1 MKIKRICLILILL
14 PLLLLTITSCKI
26 EEYEDMKHIYYK
38 EILSQ
43 EEDDYYVYVYRYDCA
58 VCERI
63 KEDVIYYYKNYKK
76 YDLPRLYVLNKGDTE
91 KNQGINA
98 PEEGPIDFIWTYDY
112 SEIQTAYSPCL
123 IRVRKGQVIAAYD
136 MKTQILEK
144 LTIVDK

>member
-14 PLLLLTITSCKI
+14 PLLLLIITSCNI

-76 YDLPRLYVLNKGDTE
+76 YDLPRLYVLNKGDTVN
-91 KNQGINA
+91 NQGINA
-98 PEEGPIDFIWTYDY
+98 ESDEPVNFLWTYDY
-112 SEIQTAYSPCL
+112 SDIKTPTSPYL
-123 IRVRKGQVIAAYD
+123 IRVRKGRVIAAYD
-136 MKTQILEK
+136 ARSQILETLK
-144 LTIVDK
+144 IEE

>member
-1 MKIKRICLILILL
+1 MKLIKVSLFLMMI
-14 PLLLLTITSCKI
+14 PLLLLTCSSCKV
-26 EEYEDMKHIYYK
+26 EDYEDMKHIYY
-38 EILSQ
+38 EDILSQ
-43 EEDDYYVYVYRYDCA
+43 KEDDYYVYVYRYNCA

-76 YDLPRLYVLNKGDTE
+76 HDLPRLYVLNKGDTE

>member
-63 KEDVIYYYKNYKK
+63 KEDVICYYKNYKK
-76 YDLPRLYVLNKGDTE
+76 YDLPRLYVLNKGDTVN
-91 KNQGINA
+91 NQGINA
-98 PEEGPIDFIWTYDY
+98 ESDEPVNFLWTYDY
-112 SEIQTAYSPCL
+112 SDIKTPTSPYL
-123 IRVRKGQVIAAYD
+123 IRVRKGRVIAAYD
-136 MKTQILEK
+136 ARSQILETLK
-144 LTIVDK
+144 IEE